1 MQLEDGI
8 LSAHGLP
15 SSCFLSLIFVCRFK
29 ILGLV
34 VYMLSDA
41 LHVHTLPIINSCL
54 LVLDTLVV
62 LAIYFAPKLLEALKP
77 ELESRSASLFSRQS
91 GRSSN
96 KSSNIVSKASVS
108 NVLDPVREVNE
119 ADYEGNAGAY
129 PTNSNTEGI
138 NKNNSHSKMLL
149 FDGNIS
155 DSNA

>member
-1 MQLEDGI
+1 MQLQHCI
-8 LSAHGLP
+8 LLAHSLFP
-15 SSCFLSLIFVCRFK
+15 SRFLSLIFVCRFK

-96 KSSNIVSKASVS
+96 KSSHIVSKASVS
-108 NVLDPVREVNE
+108 NVLDPVREVDE
-119 ADYEGNAGAY
+119 ADYEGNAY
-129 PTNSNTEGI
+129 PTNSNTEGN
-138 NKNNSHSKMLL
+138 NKNNSHNKMVL
-149 FDGNIS
+149 FDGSIS